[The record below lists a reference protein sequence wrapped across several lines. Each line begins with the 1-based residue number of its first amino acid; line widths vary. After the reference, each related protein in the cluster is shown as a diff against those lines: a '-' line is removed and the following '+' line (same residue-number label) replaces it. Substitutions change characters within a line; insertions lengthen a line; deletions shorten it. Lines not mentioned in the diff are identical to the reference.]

1 MSTGEVVYKKLALEA
16 LVEAIANNRRWADA
30 SDEELNEEAKEYLD
44 AAERTPPAGP
54 SSRSATG

>member
-1 MSTGEVVYKKLALEA
+1 MSQGETVYRNVALKA

-44 AAERTPPAGP
+44 AAERGP
-54 SSRSATG
+54 TK